1 MTIAPF
7 ECSVTPCSEKSRE
20 VSMSMTGVAVASS
33 IAVRIGTREGTR
45 TGAGIRDEGANRR
58 AQREMSVVSKE

>member
-1 MTIAPF
+1 
-7 ECSVTPCSEKSRE
+7 
-20 VSMSMTGVAVASS
+20 MTGVAVASS